1 MYCEGLNITDRV
13 YECLINFKD
22 MLRKRFIFVLFKK
35 KLNVIDIQ
43 CFCGQVRSS
52 FTTSNS
58 DTCTTGNYV
67 HNSRGRIGL
76 YYRRSSDQRIYRDDG
91 AHAFFS

>member
-1 MYCEGLNITDRV
+1 
-13 YECLINFKD
+13 
-22 MLRKRFIFVLFKK
+22 MLRKRYIFVLFKE
-35 KLNVIDIQ
+35 KLNGIDIQ
-43 CFCGQVRSS
+43 RFYCLARSS

>member
-1 MYCEGLNITDRV
+1 
-13 YECLINFKD
+13 
-22 MLRKRFIFVLFKK
+22 MLGKRTIFVQSNRKFY
-35 KLNVIDIQ
+35 IEDIQ
-43 CFCGQVRSS
+43 RFCSLARSS